1 MWATQKP
8 EVKGKEREGEGERES
23 SNLANDNC
31 LFPLEFGSWLG
42 PFGWLASLVVAIEF

>member
-8 EVKGKEREGEGERES
+8 EVKGKERERER
-23 SNLANDNC
+23 AQIWQMTIAF
-31 LFPLEFGSWLG
+31 FPLEFGSWLG